1 MGNVGDPTD
10 SHLSGCVRDD
20 LRSRRYAL
28 HKMGGAGALDR
39 RSRGMPHLCHFLL
52 RSWCCLINAIVTTE
66 LGKTFDHGSAPVAA
80 LSRFS
85 ISVPQGGV
93 YGVLG
98 QNGAGK
104 STLFRICLGLI
115 RPDSGS
121 VRVLDRT
128 PASDASQCRE
138 VGSMI
143 ETPRLF
149 DYLTAEET
157 LRMLA
162 ALCGRRFAMS
172 PGALLDLVGLAEAAN
187 RKVRGF
193 SVGMKQ
199 RLGIAAALVSR
210 PKLVILDEPTSGLD
224 PVGNQEIRQLIR
236 ELSTRDGVTVVLASH
251 QLEEVSKL
259 CDRVAI
265 LHKGSLLAE
274 GKVTE
279 LLSARPRLRLLV
291 EPIEHALALL
301 GNRAER
307 DGEALLTTL
316 NREDAPQLIAS
327 LVSSG
332 TKVFEARWVSESLEN
347 VFLKHV
353 SGEADAPSHH
363 RS

>member
-1 MGNVGDPTD
+1 
-10 SHLSGCVRDD
+10 
-20 LRSRRYAL
+20 
-28 HKMGGAGALDR
+28 
-39 RSRGMPHLCHFLL
+39 MPHLCHFFL
-52 RSWCCLINAIVTTE
+52 RSWRCLINAIETTE
-66 LGKTFDHGSAPVAA
+66 LNKSFDRASAPVAA
-80 LSRFS
+80 LRRFS
-85 ISVPQGGV
+85 IGVPEGGV
-93 YGVLG
+93 YGILG

-121 VRVLDRT
+121 VRVLGRA
-128 PASDASQCRE
+128 PASKASLSRE
-138 VGSMI
+138 VGAMI

-149 DYLTAEET
+149 EYLTAAET

-162 ALCGRRFAMS
+162 GLCGRRFAMP

-199 RLGIAAALVSR
+199 RLGIAVALVSR

-236 ELSTRDGVTVVLASH
+236 QLSTRDGVTVVLASH

-265 LHKGSLLAE
+265 LHQGSLLAE

-291 EPIEHALALL
+291 KPIEHAVALL

-307 DGEALLTTL
+307 DGEALLATL
-316 NREDAPQLIAS
+316 NWEDAPQLIAS
-327 LVSSG
+327 LVDRG
-332 TKVFEARWVSESLEN
+332 TKIFEARWVNESLES
-347 VFLKHV
+347 VFLRHV
-353 SGEADAPSHH
+353 SGGWDVRPHH

>member
-1 MGNVGDPTD
+1 
-10 SHLSGCVRDD
+10 
-20 LRSRRYAL
+20 
-28 HKMGGAGALDR
+28 
-39 RSRGMPHLCHFLL
+39 MPLLCHFLL
-52 RSWCCLINAIVTTE
+52 RSWRYLINAIETAD
-66 LGKTFDHGSAPVAA
+66 LDKTFDHGSAPVAA
-80 LSRFS
+80 LRRFS
-85 ISVPQGGV
+85 IGIPQGGV
-93 YGVLG
+93 YGILG

-104 STLFRICLGLI
+104 STLFRICLGLV
-115 RPDSGS
+115 RADSGS
-121 VRVLDRT
+121 VRILDRV
-128 PASDASQCRE
+128 PGSDASLCRE
-138 VGSMI
+138 VGALI

-162 ALCGRRFAMS
+162 GLCGRRLAMS
-172 PGALLDLVGLAEAAN
+172 PGALLDLVGLTEAAN

-199 RLGIAAALVSR
+199 RLGIAAALVSK

-236 ELSTRDGVTVVLASH
+236 DLSTRDGVTVVLASH

-265 LHKGSLLAE
+265 LHKGGLQAE

-291 EPIEHALALL
+291 EPIEQALTLL

-307 DGEALLTTL
+307 DGDALLATL
-316 NREDAPQLIAS
+316 DREDAPQLIAS
-327 LVSSG
+327 LVNSG
-332 TKVFEARWVSESLEN
+332 TKVFEARWVNESLES

-353 SGEADAPSHH
+353 SGEADVRPH
-363 RS
+363 RRS